1 MFLSFKL
8 DICLI
13 RFLFILFN
21 CLILL
26 IIFGGFIIDVVCWF
40 FLIVLMVL
48 ICFFRFVKFVCRYL
62 MFCFKL
68 FILLSFLFIMMR
80 WFVMIDNY
88 GVGICMLLCV
98 GKGVLLLVIGLK
110 LMNGGVF
117 IYIGCCWVLILCIWV
132 DWKVWG
138 VRCVGVDG
146 YVWKCWFSLCNF
158 GDWFECSGGN
168 LVWEFVWICLFLEI
182 DGCIVI
188 DDVEEVG
195 VFVGIEVDREFV
207 VMGLF
212 IVFLFFLFDLMLIF
226 NKK

>member
-1 MFLSFKL
+1 ML
-8 DICLI
+8 
-13 RFLFILFN
+13 
-21 CLILL
+21 
-26 IIFGGFIIDVVCWF
+26 
-40 FLIVLMVL
+40 
-48 ICFFRFVKFVCRYL
+48 
-62 MFCFKL
+62 
-68 FILLSFLFIMMR
+68 
-80 WFVMIDNY
+80 DNY

-110 LMNGGVF
+110 LINGGVF

-146 YVWKCWFSLCNF
+146 YVWKCWFCLCNF

-182 DGCIVI
+182 DGYIVN

-212 IVFLFFLFDLMLIF
+212 IVFLFFLFDLMLILLF
-226 NKK
+226 NLFVILVEFLGLFGLYFFFMIFWGWEFLCLCLWIVIGVF